1 MNNKIETIKS
11 LIANGS
17 TFARIE
23 TLTAVKTAAKF
34 KHIPIMKHS
43 VANVTLFGTLNDYSV
58 YSRMVLKSS
67 NKIDGQTVNDFVVS
81 DSYFEHDKDCFSIVY
96 HKSNQTAYLYA
107 VYNNVSSTVYTID
120 GIESDK
126 ITVAEYLTPSEK
138 EKMLGDNS
146 LVYNKTNNV
155 LHDVIVRTIKIDNIL
170 SIKCNKTELALNG
183 GYTTALHA

>member
-1 MNNKIETIKS
+1 MNSINTIKS

-23 TLTAVKTAAKF
+23 TLTAVKTAAKH
-34 KHIPIMKHS
+34 KAIKIEKRTI
-43 VANVTLFGTLNDYSV
+43 ANVQLFGTLNDLQV
-58 YSRMVLKSS
+58 YRRMVIKSA
-67 NKIDGQTVNDFVVS
+67 NKIDNQVIESFEVS
-81 DSYFEHDKDCFSIVY
+81 DNYFTHDDSCFSIVY

-126 ITVAEYLTPSEK
+126 LQVSEYLTPSEK

-146 LVYNKTNNV
+146 IVYNKTNDV
-155 LHDVIVRTIKIDNIL
+155 LHSVIVRTIKIENII
-170 SIKCNKTELALNG
+170 SIKCNKMELNLG
-183 GYTTALHA
+183 DKTALHA

>member
-1 MNNKIETIKS
+1 MNSINTIKS
-11 LIANGS
+11 LISNGS

-23 TLTAVKTAAKF
+23 TLTTVKTAAKHKAVNIQ
-34 KHIPIMKHS
+34 KHTI
-43 VANVTLFGTLNDYSV
+43 ANVQLFGTINDYDV
-58 YSRMVLKSS
+58 YRRMVIKSS
-67 NKIDGQTVNDFVVS
+67 NRIDGQSVDDFQVS
-81 DSYFEHDKDCFSIVY
+81 ENYFYHDNACYSIVY
-96 HKSNQTAYLYA
+96 NKKTDLPYLYA

-146 LVYNKTNNV
+146 IVYNKTNDV
-155 LHDVIVRTIKIDNIL
+155 LHSVIVRTIKLENII
-170 SIKCNKTELALNG
+170 SIKCNKMELALNG

>member
-43 VANVTLFGTLNDYSV
+43 VANVTLFGTLNDYAV
-58 YSRMVLKSS
+58 YNRMVIKSS
-67 NKIDGQTVNDFVVS
+67 NKIDGQTVNQFEVS
-81 DSYFEHDKDCFSIVY
+81 DSSFYHDDNCYSIVY
-96 HKSNQTAYLYA
+96 NKKTDTAYLYA
-107 VYNNVSSTVYTID
+107 VYNNAKSSYTID
-120 GIESDK
+120 GATVDK
-126 ITVAEYLTPSEK
+126 HTVAHYMTPSER
-138 EKMLGDNS
+138 EKMLGDTS
-146 LVYNKTNNV
+146 IIYNKKNDV
-155 LHDVIVRTIKIDNIL
+155 LHSVIVRTIKIDNIL
-170 SIKCNKTELALNG
+170 SIKCNKMELALNG